1 MTHGCP
7 RPHRRWHGAIGVLAR
22 GKRASPVCAPTSRAR
37 RAVRSI
43 GGEKPKAKGV
53 TRPFKPY
60 RRRVQDESNPV
71 SSLQS
76 QSGPA
81 PQIELLEQQTAQAGD
96 TVRLAV
102 RITDTGGGIGKKVVW
117 RVNGRTQ
124 GELNAAVLAGQAS
137 ASLSNPAILTQGLR
151 VDPSQQN
158 IIDITAYNSKEL
170 LASPP
175 FRITVDAFGV
185 TTEERP
191 RMHVLAI
198 GVDAYA
204 MKELSLRY
212 ATKE

>member
-7 RPHRRWHGAIGVLAR
+7 RPHRRWHGASGVLAR

-117 RVNGRTQ
+117 RVHRRNQRGLEAAGLARPGRGCT
-124 GELNAAVLAGQAS
+124 S
-137 ASLSNPAILTQGLR
+137 H
-151 VDPSQQN
+151 
-158 IIDITAYNSKEL
+158 TAN
-170 LASPP
+170 
-175 FRITVDAFGV
+175 
-185 TTEERP
+185 
-191 RMHVLAI
+191 
-198 GVDAYA
+198 
-204 MKELSLRY
+204 
-212 ATKE
+212 